1 MLYTTLNNG
10 ISMPM
15 EGLGVFRV
23 PDKQECEG
31 AVLEAIRM
39 GYRLIDT
46 AAVYTNEDA
55 VGAAVRQ
62 ALEEGICTRK
72 DLFITS
78 KVWVLDMKSE
88 EDTLRAVEAS
98 LKKSGLEYLDLMLL
112 HQAMGDYFAAWRGL
126 EKAYR
131 EGLVR
136 AIGVSN
142 FYPATLTNFCET
154 VKILPA
160 VNQVELHPWYVQQ
173 GAVDNMKKYGVVPE
187 AWAPLGGGRYDLTEH
202 NPLLLAAKAH
212 EKTVAQVML
221 RWNVQRGVV
230 VLPKSV
236 HPERLK
242 ENLDIWD
249 FALSEVEMA
258 SISALNLGYTGDR
271 FKHFDPAFVL
281 RCLGKE

>member
-10 ISMPM
+10 IRMPM
-15 EGLGVFRV
+15 LGLGVFRV
-23 PDKQECEG
+23 PDKQECET

-55 VGAAVRQ
+55 VGAAVSR
-62 ALEEGICTRK
+62 ALDEGLCARE

-78 KVWVLDMKSE
+78 KVWVMDMKSE
-88 EDTLRAVEAS
+88 ESSLRAVESS
-98 LKKSGLEYLDLMLL
+98 LKKSRLKYVDLMLL

-126 EKAYR
+126 EKALE

-154 VKILPA
+154 VRVLPA

-173 GAVDNMKKYGVVPE
+173 GAVDNMKKYGIVPE
-187 AWAPLGGGRYDLTEH
+187 AWAPLGGGRYDLQKDD
-202 NPLLLAAKAH
+202 PLASAARAH
-212 EKTVAQVML
+212 GKTVAQVML
-221 RWNVQRGVV
+221 RWNVQRGVA

-236 HPERLK
+236 HFNRLQ

-249 FALSEVEMA
+249 FSLTEDEMVGIA
-258 SISALNLGYTGDR
+258 SLDLGYTGSR
-271 FKHFDPAFVL
+271 FKHFEPEFVL
-281 RCLGKE
+281 RCLGKA